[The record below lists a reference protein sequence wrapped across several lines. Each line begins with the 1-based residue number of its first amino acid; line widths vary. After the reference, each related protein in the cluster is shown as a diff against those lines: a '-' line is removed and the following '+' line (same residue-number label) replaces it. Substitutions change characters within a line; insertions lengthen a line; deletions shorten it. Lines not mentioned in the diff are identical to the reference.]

1 MSDLISRQAAI
12 DAIRTKYCS
21 SDFMD
26 DGVIDAFAEIIQDLP
41 SAQPEHNYCRE
52 CKWSR
57 CHINADKYGNTE
69 TYWRCIYWCGET
81 DEEGFCYNWER
92 RTDETDRC
100 G

>member
-1 MSDLISRQAAI
+1 MNDLISRQAAI
-12 DAIRTKYCS
+12 DELEYAAWGKEWDKELAKAMLES
-21 SDFMD
+21 
-26 DGVIDAFAEIIQDLP
+26 LP

-69 TYWRCIYWCGET
+69 TYWRCLYWCGET

-92 RTDETDRC
+92 KNDD
-100 G
+100 